1 MPSQRFLV
9 YKGHQMKFSRLA
21 FALALLVSLAA
32 VKGKADA
39 VTGSFYVD
47 GSYATPTAGQQMR
60 FYTQTS
66 PLNDCCGGD
75 SVLAWVDLTCSANG
89 VQVFSEIA
97 AANSLVHPGVVDFQ
111 NYAYV
116 TLDSATWAGLGYPSA
131 SCTAFLFW
139 DGAHN
144 PRRQKNNTLAG
155 PLTFAVNAQ

>member
-1 MPSQRFLV
+1 MLA
-9 YKGHQMKFSRLA
+9 RLIVIVA
-21 FALALLVSLAA
+21 VVVNVSAVTAA
-32 VKGKADA
+32 T

-75 SVLAWVDLTCSANG
+75 SVGAWVDLNCTANG
-89 VQVFSEIA
+89 VQVFAEIV
-97 AANSLVHPGVVDFQ
+97 AANSPVTPGVQTFQ

-116 TLDSATWAGLGYPSA
+116 TLDSAVWQGMGYPA
-131 SCTAFLFW
+131 GSCTAFLFW

-144 PRRQKNNTLAG
+144 PRRMKNNTLSP
-155 PLTFAVNAQ
+155 PLTFAVNAGL